1 MLRVLQEN
9 GEWEQISESHT
20 MERYLSTCLGLLGS
34 TPLEAAHLDMYHAS
48 WTDAMAMFMWRVWR
62 ARDEEAKKAGA
73 AEFWTEFPKFLK
85 KHDNILEQKAAKGP
99 FYSGAEVS
107 LILRLLLGESLAG
120 HLAGSG

>member
-1 MLRVLQEN
+1 
-9 GEWEQISESHT
+9 

-107 LILRLLLGESLAG
+107 LILLLLLGESLAG